1 MSYVDS
7 VCFHLHLS
15 MCGPPVVLAGPVLG
29 DWHHSHS
36 LALESP
42 AHIRT
47 WTPMVLAALCTVIGP
62 GLADSL
68 ASVLTV
74 AHSVTI
80 CDLVAHA
87 RRQAGCL
94 DAAHLQ
100 LLVFNS
106 TGNHCC
112 HVFTESAC

>member
-15 MCGPPVVLAGPVLG
+15 TCGPPVVLAGSVLG

-42 AHIRT
+42 AHIHT
-47 WTPMVLAALCTVIGP
+47 FLATLCTVIGP

-106 TGNHCC
+106 TGNHCHC
-112 HVFTESAC
+112 VSTFSAC